1 MKEGLHPK
9 WYPDAKVFVAGEEV
23 MTVGSTIPEIRVEI
37 WSGTHPFYTG
47 QQRLVDTEGQVD
59 RFMRRLQKR
68 EELLVQEEKEE
79 EKAKPVNL
87 SVEAMSLGT
96 RAVKALQQAEV
107 ATVGE
112 ALALLERTL
121 PEGREG
127 KQHLAML
134 GALYQRQGQHRRA
147 LGSFERLLTFDPRN
161 ASAWA
166 GSGIS
171 LEALQEPQRAQQAY
185 QRALSLPGL
194 SPVVRRYAQGRFD
207 ALKAK

>member
-1 MKEGLHPK
+1 MKEGLHPQ

-68 EELLVQEEKEE
+68 EELLVEEEIEE

-96 RAVKALQQAEV
+96 RAVKALQGAEV

-112 ALALLERTL
+112 VLALLEQGEDAL
-121 PEGREG
+121 
-127 KQHLAML
+127 LA
-134 GALYQRQGQHRRA
+134 
-147 LGSFERLLTFDPRN
+147 
-161 ASAWA
+161 
-166 GSGIS
+166 
-171 LEALQEPQRAQQAY
+171 
-185 QRALSLPGL
+185 LPGIGQKAL
-194 SPVVRRYAQGRFD
+194 IDIKRFLR
-207 ALKAK
+207 AEGIIE